1 MKMIV
6 VALAA
11 LSFASSALAQDWSK
25 QDWPKQDWRLL
36 KVTPLPAQAP
46 ASTARDG
53 GAFPPTSWANGDV
66 VRLGGPSPGGRQ
78 NIAMDLNSI
87 NRVGDS
93 LEVRYFVW
101 PDEKSTYTEITSRI
115 DCSRTGEQVVL
126 WRQYDRDFA
135 YVRTSSQGLR
145 RTDATA
151 RAVASSACQAR
162 PGHEVSGK
170 SLPEIVRG
178 G

>member
-11 LSFASSALAQDWSK
+11 LSFASPALAQE
-25 QDWPKQDWRLL
+25 WPKQDWRLL
-36 KVTPLPAQAP
+36 KVTPLPEQAP
-46 ASTARDG
+46 ASTAPDG
-53 GAFPPTSWANGDV
+53 GASPPRPWANGDGL
-66 VRLGGPSPGGRQ
+66 RLGGPSPGSRQ
-78 NIAMDLNSI
+78 NIAVDLNSI
-87 NRVGDS
+87 NRVGDN

-101 PDEKSTYTEITSRI
+101 SDEKSTYTEITSRI
-115 DCSRTGEQVVL
+115 DCSKTGEQVVL

-135 YVRTSSQGLR
+135 PVRTSSQGVR

-151 RAVASSACQAR
+151 RAVAGSACHAR
-162 PGHEVSGK
+162 PGHQVSGK
-170 SLPEIVRG
+170 SFPEIVQG

>member
-11 LSFASSALAQDWSK
+11 LSFAAPALAQDRPK
-25 QDWPKQDWRLL
+25 QDWPRHDWRLL
-36 KVTPLPAQAP
+36 KITPWPAQAP

-53 GAFPPTSWANGDV
+53 GAFPPASWTNG
-66 VRLGGPSPGGRQ
+66 
-78 NIAMDLNSI
+78 
-87 NRVGDS
+87 
-93 LEVRYFVW
+93 
-101 PDEKSTYTEITSRI
+101 
-115 DCSRTGEQVVL
+115 SRTGEQVVL

-135 YVRTSSQGLR
+135 HVRTSSQGLR